1 VWVCMAVVIIAV
13 IWAFGFIGLLD
24 FKISLLMSVIPPLV
38 IVTGVPN
45 CVFLINNYHYEY
57 ARHGDKVKAL
67 SRMISRVG
75 VAAFMTNATKAAGF
89 AAFMVT
95 YSDVLKEFGLV
106 ATLGIL
112 TLFVLSMV
120 LIPIFF
126 SYMPAPDPRQ

>member
-1 VWVCMAVVIIAV
+1 MAVVVIAV
-13 IWAFGFIGLLD
+13 IRPSASSASC

-57 ARHGDKVKAL
+57 AAHGNKVKAL
-67 SRMISRVG
+67 SRMIGRVG

-89 AAFMVT
+89 AAFILT

-106 ATLGIL
+106 ATLVP
-112 TLFVLSMV
+112 LFVSG
-120 LIPIFF
+120 LI
-126 SYMPAPDPRQ
+126 YLLQHARARCKAPRT